1 LRLRCD
7 IRNLLQPLGD
17 LEPGAKVK
25 VLAGPFSDF
34 IGEVESLVNED
45 RVRLLFELMGQD
57 TRIDLSRGVIEP
69 L

>member
-1 LRLRCD
+1 
-7 IRNLLQPLGD
+7 
-17 LEPGAKVK
+17 
-25 VLAGPFSDF
+25 LAGPFSDF